1 MTCIIMT
8 GIVIHFLPCGQVIFR
23 SFAEERVFYSLPF
36 ELKLHTLWIHNDIER
51 QSQRGAGRDRQRVRE
66 RDRESV
72 WCCWLYSVENEKERK
87 KKKIFLTS

>member
-1 MTCIIMT
+1 M
-8 GIVIHFLPCGQVIFR
+8 
-23 SFAEERVFYSLPF
+23 VFYSLPF

-72 WCCWLYSVENEKERK
+72 CGAVGCIVLRTKRKERK
-87 KKKIFLTS
+87 KKKKFDELTRKLAWISQELVCCV